1 MSIHISY
8 YSNKLGLIK
17 TLVLELLIAL
27 TADNASAWKTKE
39 QNNELMVAR
48 ASMLVGKEYFE
59 ENNLHQK
66 VVYL

>member
-1 MSIHISY
+1 MSICISY

-39 QNNELMVAR
+39 QNNELMVVP